1 MEIFIFTQ
9 IKWVKFMSGKKR
21 KFKKRRELD
30 MDSVF
35 PHKMA
40 KRENEYAR
48 NVRIMQR
55 MLVDHFP
62 KRNERKEYIEALI
75 NYLESADSILN

>member
-1 MEIFIFTQ
+1 
-9 IKWVKFMSGKKR
+9 
-21 KFKKRRELD
+21 
-30 MDSVF
+30 
-35 PHKMA
+35 
-40 KRENEYAR
+40 
-48 NVRIMQR
+48 VRIMQR

>member
-1 MEIFIFTQ
+1 
-9 IKWVKFMSGKKR
+9 MSGKKH

-30 MDSVF
+30 MNSLF

-40 KRENEYAR
+40 KKENEYDR
-48 NVRIMQR
+48 NVRILQR

-62 KRNERKEYIEALI
+62 KRDERKEYIEALI
-75 NYLESADSILN
+75 NYLESADSMLN

>member
-1 MEIFIFTQ
+1 
-9 IKWVKFMSGKKR
+9 MSGKKR

-30 MDSVF
+30 MNSLF

-40 KRENEYAR
+40 KKENEYDMLAR
-48 NVRIMQR
+48 I
-55 MLVDHFP
+55 LVNHFP
-62 KRNERKEYIEALI
+62 KRDERKEYIEALI

>member
-9 IKWVKFMSGKKR
+9 IKWIKFMSGKKH

-30 MDSVF
+30 MNSLF

-40 KRENEYAR
+40 KKENEYDR
-48 NVRIMQR
+48 NVRILQR

-62 KRNERKEYIEALI
+62 KRDERKEGIH
-75 NYLESADSILN
+75 